1 MKELPLVL
9 TIASSLGFLT
19 KLVDLEVD
27 EKIDLK
33 GLSTLFA
40 LIYGLIMVFA
50 IRTLLE
56 ISSLILA
63 VIIAVVAAGKVDNFH
78 HGIGVGTALAGTLIL
93 GLPSINPVPFFLFL
107 STALLDEIVSD
118 LADMGKLTGRLGSFF
133 KIRPFLELSAFAYS
147 LYTKHIEFWMFIF
160 LYDVSYQL
168 TSRIF
173 RSRITHQ
180 VT

>member
-33 GLSTLFA
+33 GLGSLFA
-40 LIYGLIMVFA
+40 LIYGLIMLLA

-56 ISSLILA
+56 LSPLILA
-63 VIIAVVAAGKVDNFH
+63 VIIAVVVVGKVDNFH
-78 HGIGVGTALAGTLIL
+78 HGIGVGTALAGTLVL
-93 GLPSINPVPFFLFL
+93 GLPSINPIPFFIFL
-107 STALLDEIVSD
+107 STGLLDEIVSD
-118 LADMGKLTGRLGSFF
+118 LADMGKLTGCLGSFF
-133 KIRPFLELSAFAYS
+133 KIRPFLELSALAYS
-147 LYTKHIEFWMFIF
+147 IYARHIEFWMFIF
-160 LYDVSYQL
+160 IYDVSYQL
-168 TSRIF
+168 TSRIV
-173 RSRITHQ
+173 RDKLINQ